1 MTPEQTQALA
11 RARELDARER
21 AVRADLAEVR
31 AQLRD
36 AVAVAVVDAGLPL
49 AAVARELGRD
59 RPALYRWLERPDG
72 RGAG

>member
-1 MTPEQTQALA
+1 MSPEQTQALA

-59 RPALYRWLERPDG
+59 RPALYRWLDRPDG
-72 RGAG
+72 REAG

>member
-1 MTPEQTQALA
+1 MSPEQTQALA

-31 AQLRD
+31 AQLRN

-72 RGAG
+72 REAG